1 MCDKLASFSRRAAAW
16 TLLLSLLAGCANAG
30 KGDGSGSGDDGGP
43 GGGGGGDDSSIGN
56 PIGPGGEGGIFVFD
70 SSISGGDTGSGVAGQ
85 LTISPA
91 NPTITVTIVDG
102 VVTNAP
108 TQQFTAMNGSQTV
121 RAGWSIDQGAIA
133 SITQDGVLTPTGT
146 IAGAVQVTAG
156 YGAYTVSTTCTV
168 VINNTQNGF
177 TGAIDLTSA
186 GGYGGVGGEGPG
198 GPVSDGDKA
207 TLQKTPTADASR
219 SLLYPYNGTVW
230 PRGLLAPLLQW
241 TPGQADATAVAIHL
255 ASKTFVY
262 DGYFGRPAALAS
274 TSLFVRHPIPQDV
287 WEQATDSTAGTDT
300 LAVSVV
306 LLQGGAAVGP
316 LTESWHVA
324 PGRLQGTVYYE
335 SYGTM
340 LVKNSDFQAQGGGYV
355 GAAVLSIKPGDTEPK
370 VAAGNNTPTATLGS
384 GVGCRACHSVAA
396 KGGSLIVQ
404 DDKYPYAQTSSY
416 NLQTLAE
423 TLVNSPPP
431 SNPPYPLS
439 WAALSPDGTYALTNG
454 VWMGADTDD
463 PNNSTTGKTEL
474 YQFSASGTAAPVAV
488 SGLPSTVAGATPA
501 FSPDGAHVA
510 FTHVA
515 GTLGTLTGDGTHVV
529 TLDFAANAAG
539 GPTMSGAKNVF
550 TTPAGKSDCVGFPS
564 FLPTND
570 ALLVQLTLMACGNG
584 NRDGNTSFGQYI
596 GTSKPDGAPGLPSE
610 IWWTDVATA
619 TQHRLDALDGYDSTG
634 KMYLPTGPNGHSADT
649 QLNFEPT
656 VSPSP
661 SGGYAWVVFTSRRL
675 YGNVATIDP
684 FSSDP
689 RNYDYLHQVT
699 TKKLWVAAIDLNA
712 PAGTD
717 PSHPAFYLP
726 AQELQAGNAR
736 GFWVFEPC
744 RGSGVGC
751 ELGDQCCGGYC
762 TQTEEAGALMCGTTT
777 TTCPR
782 IGDKCEMSSQC
793 CDMTAQCINGI
804 CSMPTPPIAK

>member
-1 MCDKLASFSRRAAAW
+1 MCDKLASFCQRATAW
-16 TLLLSLLAGCANAG
+16 TLVLSLVGVGATACAS
-30 KGDGSGSGDDGGP
+30 KGDGTGGSGDDGGP
-43 GGGGGGDDSSIGN
+43 GGGGGDDSSIVIGN
-56 PIGPGGEGGIFVFD
+56 PTGPGDGGSLVFD
-70 SSISGGDTGSGVAGQ
+70 SSIYGDTGSGVAGQ
-85 LTISPA
+85 LTISPM

-102 VVTNAP
+102 VVTSAP
-108 TQQFTAMNGSQTV
+108 TQQFTAMNGSQVV
-121 RAGWSIDQGAIA
+121 RAGWTVDQGAIA
-133 SITQDGVLTPTGT
+133 TITQDGVFTPTGS
-146 IAGAVQVTAG
+146 IGGPVQVTAG
-156 YGAYTVSTTCTV
+156 YGAYIVSTTATV
-168 VINNTQNGF
+168 VINRTQNGF
-177 TGAIDLTSA
+177 MGAIDLTSA

-198 GPVSDGDKA
+198 GAVSAGDKA
-207 TLQKTPTADASR
+207 TLQTTPTPDASR
-219 SLLYPYNGTVW
+219 SFLYPYTGTVW
-230 PRGLLAPLLQW
+230 PRGLLAPLVQW
-241 TPGQADATAVAIHL
+241 TPGKADATAVAIHL

-274 TSLFVRHPIPQDV
+274 ASLFVRHPIPQDV
-287 WEQATDSTAGTDT
+287 WAQATDSTSGTDT
-300 LAVSVV
+300 LALSVV
-306 LLQGGAAVGP
+306 LLQGGGAVGP
-316 LTESWHVA
+316 LTESWRVA

-335 SYGTM
+335 SYGTL
-340 LVKNSDFQAQGGGYV
+340 LVMNSDFLNGQV
-355 GAAVLSIKPGDTEPK
+355 GAAVLSIKPGDTAPK
-370 VAAGNNTPTATLGS
+370 VAAGTSTPAKAVAGT
-384 GVGCRACHSVAA
+384 GCRACHSVAA

-404 DDKYPYAQTSSY
+404 DNAYPYSQTSLY
-416 NLQTLAE
+416 NLQTLGE
-423 TLVNSPPP
+423 TLVNAPPP
-431 SNPPYPLS
+431 SNPPYPLA

-454 VWMGADTDD
+454 VWMGTDTDD
-463 PNNSTTGKTEL
+463 PGGNTPGKTEL
-474 YQFSASGTAAPVAV
+474 YQVNATGTAAPVGV
-488 SGLPSTVAGATPA
+488 SGLPSTVAGATPT

-529 TLDFAANAAG
+529 TLDFNASAAG
-539 GPTMSGAKNVF
+539 GPAMSGAKNVF
-550 TTPAGKSDCVGFPS
+550 TTPAGKANCVGFPS

-570 ALLVQLTLMACGNG
+570 ALLMQLTLMACG
-584 NRDGNTSFGQYI
+584 DGSRTNTSFGQYI
-596 GTSKPDGAPGLPSE
+596 GTSKGAGAPGLPSE
-610 IWWTDVATA
+610 IWWTDVGTA
-619 TQHRLDALDGYDSTG
+619 TQHRLDALNGVDSTG
-634 KMYLPTGPNGHSADT
+634 KMYLPTGPNGHGNDT

-712 PAGTD
+712 PPGTD

-762 TQTEEAGALMCGTTT
+762 TQSDEAGAMMCGTTT

-782 IGDKCEMSSQC
+782 IGDKCVMSSQC

-804 CSMPTPPIAK
+804 CSLPTPPIAK